1 MNPNVATAL
10 IFYIHTKTTL
20 ISYNGFLSSL
30 FSYLSAGIIHASDEN
45 PQALSSDMQADKV
58 VLLEFR
64 DHSHFKHFFSQSDY
78 IEAAKIR
85 DAASTISAT
94 VFERFEMPK

>member
-1 MNPNVATAL
+1 MR
-10 IFYIHTKTTL
+10 Y
-20 ISYNGFLSSL
+20 
-30 FSYLSAGIIHASDEN
+30 DEN

-85 DAASTISAT
+85 DAASTI
-94 VFERFEMPK
+94 

>member
-1 MNPNVATAL
+1 M
-10 IFYIHTKTTL
+10 TTL
-20 ISYNGFLSSL
+20 GIHAMLSL
-30 FSYLSAGIIHASDEN
+30 LHLYLCEKKVIIHASDEN

-85 DAASTISAT
+85 DAAFNNFSYS
-94 VFERFEMPK
+94 F

>member
-1 MNPNVATAL
+1 MPTLVFAKFAINDHIGYSRYVELATP
-10 IFYIHTKTTL
+10 K
-20 ISYNGFLSSL
+20 FLREKV
-30 FSYLSAGIIHASDEN
+30 IIHATDVE
-45 PQALSSDMQADKV
+45 PEALTQDMQADKV
-58 VLLEFR
+58 VLLKFR
-64 DHSHFKHFFSQSDY
+64 DHSHIKHFFSQADY

>member
-1 MNPNVATAL
+1 MSTLVFAKFAINDHVGYSRYVALATPIFVRENV
-10 IFYIHTKTTL
+10 
-20 ISYNGFLSSL
+20 
-30 FSYLSAGIIHASDEN
+30 IIHASDKE
-45 PQALSSDMQADKV
+45 PQALSPDMQADKV

-64 DHSHFKHFFSQSDY
+64 DHSHFKHFFSQIDY

>member
-1 MNPNVATAL
+1 MPTLVFAKFAINDPAGYSRYVDLATP
-10 IFYIHTKTTL
+10 IFLREKV
-20 ISYNGFLSSL
+20 
-30 FSYLSAGIIHASDEN
+30 IIHASDET

-94 VFERFEMPK
+94 VFERFEMLK

>member
-1 MNPNVATAL
+1 MPTLVFAKFAIDDYAGYSRYVELATP
-10 IFYIHTKTTL
+10 IFVREKV
-20 ISYNGFLSSL
+20 
-30 FSYLSAGIIHASDEN
+30 IIHASDEK
-45 PQALSSDMQADKV
+45 PQALSPDMQTDKV

-64 DHSHFKHFFSQSDY
+64 DHSHFKHFFSQIDY

-94 VFERFEMPK
+94 VFERFEMSK

>member
-1 MNPNVATAL
+1 MSTLVFAKFTINDHAGYSRYVKLATP
-10 IFYIHTKTTL
+10 IFLLEKVIV
-20 ISYNGFLSSL
+20 
-30 FSYLSAGIIHASDEN
+30 HASDEE
-45 PQALSSDMQADKV
+45 PQALSPDMQADKV

-64 DHSHFKHFFSQSDY
+64 DHSHFKNFFSQTDY